1 MYQALYRK
9 WRPRRFADVVGQQH
23 ITDTLRR
30 QVLLGRLSHA
40 YLFTGTR
47 GTGKTTCARLLAM
60 AVNCENPVGGEPC
73 GKCASCRGIEQG
85 SVLDVMEIDAASN
98 NGVDNIRSLR
108 EDAVYTPA
116 AVKMRVYIIDEV
128 HMLSTSAFNALLKIL
143 EEPPEHL
150 MFILATTELHK
161 VPATILS
168 RCQRY
173 SFKRISPED
182 IEERLM
188 TVARAEDIELTE
200 DACAL
205 LAQLADGAMRDALSL
220 LDQCSGD
227 KVDRARVVSAI
238 GVADSE
244 EILRLYAA
252 IRERDGKAAMET
264 LDELYQNGRN
274 VSAVLDR
281 LAALYR
287 DLLMVRLAPAGGS
300 ALLKSGFSAAELTRQ
315 AQGMDIPALLAGLET
330 LDEAIS
336 GLRGSAS
343 RRLAAEICLLRL
355 CDYSPA
361 EGFTAFAAPP
371 AARDAAPT
379 PSRPAEEK
387 KAPPSREAPIP
398 EEPPLP
404 EGLPLPEEP
413 PVFADEGHFAPYEEP
428 EPPCAPE
435 APVRQAPAPARASG
449 DEAPRW
455 TELLKLLKKT
465 LDGFLYSLLADPEQ
479 MAVRLRAREIRLL
492 CKNPFC
498 LNVIDEELKQAVA
511 DAAAALSPGAW
522 RVTATEYSEEE
533 AAEEAASPAP
543 AAAAEADEALPSAPA
558 AESASSAE
566 EKNESEL
573 DRFMRRFDIKYDE
586 GE

>member
-1 MYQALYRK
+1 
-9 WRPRRFADVVGQQH
+9 VGQQH

-188 TVARAEDIELTE
+188 TVAKAEDIELTE

-244 EILRLYAA
+244 ELLRLYAA

-355 CDYSPA
+355 CDYSPT
-361 EGFTAFAAPP
+361 EGLTAFAV
-371 AARDAAPT
+371 
-379 PSRPAEEK
+379 
-387 KAPPSREAPIP
+387 APPSYAAPVPPVPAAPAEAAPAPVKGPAPAKPAPVAEAP
-398 EEPPLP
+398 
-404 EGLPLPEEP
+404 
-413 PVFADEGHFAPYEEP
+413 V
-428 EPPCAPE
+428 PE
-435 APVRQAPAPARASG
+435 APVYANRDDFPPYDPPEPFRDPEAPVLTVETPPPAPPTAEPEKSG
-449 DEAPRW
+449 ALSWPAM
-455 TELLKLLKKT
+455 LKLLKKR
-465 LDGFLYSLLADPEQ
+465 LDGYIYSILADPEQ
-479 MAVRLRAREIRLL
+479 VAARFRGRELRLL

-498 LNVIDEELKQAVA
+498 ITVIDDTETREAVEK
-511 DAAAALSPGAW
+511 AAAELFSGAW
-522 RVTATEYSEEE
+522 RVTAAEYSAEEDGEEPEE
-533 AAEEAASPAP
+533 AAPFVPAEPEEPAETPPVETEAAS
-543 AAAAEADEALPSAPA
+543 AEAET
-558 AESASSAE
+558 ES
-566 EKNESEL
+566 KL
-573 DRFMRRFDIKYDE
+573 DRLMRRFDIKYNE